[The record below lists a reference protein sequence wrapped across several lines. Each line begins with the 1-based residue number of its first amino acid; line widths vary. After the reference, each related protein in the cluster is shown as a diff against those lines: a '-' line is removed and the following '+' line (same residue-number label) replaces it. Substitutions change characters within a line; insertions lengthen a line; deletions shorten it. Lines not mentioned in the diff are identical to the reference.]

1 MSAALLALLVAMSPF
16 EKNDPLTD
24 RGTAA
29 FKAEKF
35 EEAQVNFEAA
45 ARERPNDPRAH
56 FNLGAT
62 LHKLGRNDEANQA
75 LSKAEELDSKHEFTN
90 QIHYNR
96 GTIAAAEGKKEEAI
110 KEYRRALRADPGDEL
125 SRHNLE
131 VVLRDLPPK
140 PQPGPDGGSDGGASD
155 GGGNADGGKSQDGG
169 SDAGRPDGGQ
179 ADAGPSDSGAPTD
192 GGQGDGG
199 SGDAGHG
206 DGGSGD
212 GGSGDG
218 GQGDKPQP
226 GDGGQNDK
234 GQRSDGGADGGA
246 QTDGGPAD
254 QGEQPE
260 LRPDG
265 GLSKKEAEKA
275 LDSMKNG
282 EKNLQLWRFRQKTQK
297 NDNHGKDW

>member
-1 MSAALLALLVAMSPF
+1 MTTAMLALLLAMSPL

-24 RGTAA
+24 RGTSA
-29 FKAEKF
+29 FKAEKYD
-35 EEAQVNFEAA
+35 EALSSFEAA
-45 ARERPNDPRAH
+45 ARERPNDPRPQ
-56 FNLGAT
+56 FNLGAV
-62 LHKLGRNDEANQA
+62 LHKLGRNADANQA

-96 GTIAAAEGKKEEAI
+96 GTIAASEGKKEEAI
-110 KEYRRALRADPGDEL
+110 KEYRRALRADPNDEL
-125 SRHNLE
+125 ARHNLE

-140 PQPGPDGGSDGGASD
+140 PKPGPDGGSDGGASD

-169 SDAGRPDGGQ
+169 SDAGRPDGGGSDGG
-179 ADAGPSDSGAPTD
+179 AADSGAPTD
-192 GGQGDGG
+192 GGKGDGG
-199 SGDAGHG
+199 SGDAGA
-206 DGGSGD
+206 GD

-218 GQGDKPQP
+218 GQGDKPQS
-226 GDGGQNDK
+226 GDGGQGDK
-234 GQRSDGGADGGA
+234 GQRGDAGTDGGARGDGG
-246 QTDGGPAD
+246 TDDEG
-254 QGEQPE
+254 QQPE
-260 LRPDG
+260 MQPDG